1 MRIRHAWE
9 GDAEELLRLR
19 KQLDAETTLMMLEPG
34 ERTTTVRQERE
45 EIRETFAAGNRTVL
59 IAEEEGRIVGYLEAR
74 GGEFKRNRHNARIIM
89 GVLQDYT
96 GRGIGTSLMKEA
108 ENWARQHG
116 IRRLELTVMKHNQ
129 RAISLYK
136 KMGFFIEG
144 ERKRSLLV
152 EGKFVEELYMA
163 KLLD

>member
-45 EIRETFAAGNRTVL
+45 EIRETFAAGNRTIL
-59 IAEEEGRIVGYLEAR
+59 IAEEEGHLVGYLEAR
-74 GGEFKRNRHNARIIM
+74 GGQFNRNRHNAQIVM
-89 GVLQDYT
+89 GVLQDYA
-96 GRGIGTSLMKEA
+96 GRGIGTSLMAEA

-116 IRRLELTVMKHNQ
+116 IKRLELTVMKHNQ
-129 RAISLYK
+129 SAISLYK
-136 KMGFFIEG
+136 KMGFVTEG
-144 ERKRSLLV
+144 ERSHSLLV
-152 EGKFVEELYMA
+152 DGALVDELYMA